1 MHEEL
6 VETFEQT
13 GKVMIELTEQAREAK
28 QAGASRR
35 TFFTRTAAL
44 AGATA
49 LGSAGIG
56 LLQPIAAD
64 AATTT
69 SATAITDTAQDIFT
83 VAATAESLAVTF
95 YYYALASK
103 HLPDVNSK
111 ANRNYFQAAVTQ
123 EFEHLRIFEILGG
136 NPLVTEFYFP
146 TNMFTNEKVFFATAE
161 LIEEYFISA
170 YIAAARE
177 FSGAVSSGITR
188 ADPLA
193 IGLAVQLAGVESE
206 HRALLRVAYNQN
218 PPNNFILEE
227 ALVPSVGAAA
237 TALAPFLAPG
247 KGYTGPFKQATQ
259 HEVRAISKPYDFQ
272 SFPRFVIA

>member
-1 MHEEL
+1 MHEDL
-6 VETFEQT
+6 VNTSEHT
-13 GKVMIELTEQAREAK
+13 GRVMIALTEQAREAK

-35 TFFTRTAAL
+35 SFFSRTAAL

-56 LLQPIAAD
+56 LLQPIAAR
-64 AATTT
+64 AAT
-69 SATAITDTAQDIFT
+69 ATGAITDTALNIFT
-83 VAATAESLAVTF
+83 IAATAEALGVTF
-95 YYYALASK
+95 YYNALNSSK
-103 HLPDVNSK
+103 LPDVNSQ

-136 NPLVTEFYFP
+136 TPLVSEFYFP
-146 TNMFTNEKVFFATAE
+146 TNMFTDETVFFPTASLLE
-161 LIEEYFISA
+161 DYFISA

-177 FSGAVSSGITR
+177 FSGVVSTGISY

-193 IGLAVQLAGVESE
+193 IGLAVQIAGIECE

-218 PPNNFILEE
+218 PPNNRIIES
-227 ALVPSVGAAA
+227 ALVASVADAG

-247 KGYTGPFKQATQ
+247 KGYTGPFKLPTQ
-259 HEVRAISKPYDFQ
+259 QEVQAISKPYDFQ
-272 SFPRFVIA
+272 SFPSFVID

>member
-1 MHEEL
+1 MREDL

-13 GKVMIELTEQAREAK
+13 GRVMIELTEKAREAK

-49 LGSAGIG
+49 LGAAGAG
-56 LLQPIAAD
+56 LLQPIAAR

-69 SATAITDTAQDIFT
+69 DSTITDTALDIFN

-95 YYYALASK
+95 YYYALTSK
-103 HLPDVNSK
+103 QLPDANSQM
-111 ANRNYFQAAVTQ
+111 NRNYFQAAISQ
-123 EFEHLRIFEILGG
+123 EFEHLRIFQSLGG
-136 NPLVTEFYFP
+136 NPLVSEFYFP
-146 TNMFTNEKVFFATAE
+146 TGMFTNQKVFFATAE
-161 LIEEYFISA
+161 LIEAYFISA

-177 FSGAVSSGITR
+177 FSGAVSTGITKP
-188 ADPLA
+188 DPLA

-206 HRALLRVAYNQN
+206 HRVLLRVAYNQA
-218 PPNNFILEE
+218 PPNNFIIEE

-237 TALAPFLAPG
+237 TALAPFLSPS
-247 KGYTGPFKQATQ
+247 KGYTGPFKPASEA
-259 HEVRAISKPYDFQ
+259 EVIAISKPYDFQ
-272 SFPRFVIA
+272 SFPKFTID